1 MKTIGKHTIKELQ
14 PQIDEIGKQFD
25 LKPYVVKDFKLI
37 RKLLVQRY
45 YSIPI
50 VGIYN

>member
-14 PQIDEIGKQFD
+14 PHIKEISEQFN
-25 LKPYVVKDFKLI
+25 LKPYNVKDFKLI
-37 RKLLVQRY
+37 RKLLVQRN

-50 VGIYN
+50 METYN